1 MTGGEV
7 AGILVA
13 VFWAILVSFL
23 AVALARLAQT
33 LRATTKLVADV
44 TEQAVPLLAEASAT
58 VRSAQTQLDRV
69 DAIASDV
76 QEVTSNASALSTTVA
91 STFGGPLVKVAA
103 FGYGVRR
110 ALGRSRDGRAPRLRA
125 PHCDRRPYR
134 AVRATAEAEGLSRD
148 VPPHVLVHGRRSRRR
163 VGHQQGQ
170 PEAEAVD
177 PESLA
182 AQAANKAVEAGHR
195 LKDFALDVR
204 AGMVQREAE
213 LGRRSDSTPP
223 PTRPP
228 HRAGSFRNPAAGPSS
243 VPPHLPTSPRLRVRT
258 TGMRTTDGVG

>member
-23 AVALARLAQT
+23 AVVLVRLAQT
-33 LRATTKLVADV
+33 LKATTRLVADV
-44 TEQAVPLLAEASAT
+44 TEQAVPLLADASAT

-110 ALGRSRDGRAPRLRA
+110 ALSRDKTE
-125 PHCDRRPYR
+125 RP
-134 AVRATAEAEGLSRD
+134 AERQ
-148 VPPHVLVHGRRSRRR
+148 RSRRTVI
-163 VGHQQGQ
+163 VGRTV
-170 PEAEAVD
+170 P
-177 PESLA
+177 
-182 AQAANKAVEAGHR
+182 KARG
-195 LKDFALDVR
+195 
-204 AGMVQREAE
+204 
-213 LGRRSDSTPP
+213 GRNRK
-223 PTRPP
+223 
-228 HRAGSFRNPAAGPSS
+228 G
-243 VPPHLPTSPRLRVRT
+243 
-258 TGMRTTDGVG
+258 

>member
-1 MTGGEV
+1 MSGGEV

-44 TEQAVPLLAEASAT
+44 TDQAVPLLADASAA
-58 VRSAQTQLDRV
+58 VRSAQTQIERV

-110 ALGRSRDGRAPRLRA
+110 AIGGRKEEDAPARA
-125 PHCDRRPYR
+125 
-134 AVRATAEAEGLSRD
+134 
-148 VPPHVLVHGRRSRRR
+148 SRRTVI
-163 VGHQQGQ
+163 VGRTVPG
-170 PEAEAVD
+170 A
-177 PESLA
+177 
-182 AQAANKAVEAGHR
+182 R
-195 LKDFALDVR
+195 R
-204 AGMVQREAE
+204 AKR
-213 LGRRSDSTPP
+213 
-223 PTRPP
+223 TRGK
-228 HRAGSFRNPAAGPSS
+228 R
-243 VPPHLPTSPRLRVRT
+243 
-258 TGMRTTDGVG
+258 D

>member
-1 MTGGEV
+1 MSGGEV

-44 TEQAVPLLAEASAT
+44 TEQAVPLLADASAA
-58 VRSAQTQLDRV
+58 VHSAQTQIDRV

-110 ALGRSRDGRAPRLRA
+110 AIGRRTGPAETQVTPGRA
-125 PHCDRRPYR
+125 RRT
-134 AVRATAEAEGLSRD
+134 VI
-148 VPPHVLVHGRRSRRR
+148 VGRTLPSARRGKR
-163 VGHQQGQ
+163 
-170 PEAEAVD
+170 
-177 PESLA
+177 
-182 AQAANKAVEAGHR
+182 K
-195 LKDFALDVR
+195 KD
-204 AGMVQREAE
+204 
-213 LGRRSDSTPP
+213 
-223 PTRPP
+223 
-228 HRAGSFRNPAAGPSS
+228 
-243 VPPHLPTSPRLRVRT
+243 
-258 TGMRTTDGVG
+258 

>member
-23 AVALARLAQT
+23 AVVLVRLAQT
-33 LRATTKLVADV
+33 LRATTRLVAEV
-44 TEQAVPLLAEASAT
+44 TEQAVPLLADASAT

-110 ALGRSRDGRAPRLRA
+110 ALSRENRDSREKTAAPQ
-125 PHCDRRPYR
+125 
-134 AVRATAEAEGLSRD
+134 
-148 VPPHVLVHGRRSRRR
+148 SRRT
-163 VGHQQGQ
+163 V
-170 PEAEAVD
+170 VI
-177 PESLA
+177 
-182 AQAANKAVEAGHR
+182 
-195 LKDFALDVR
+195 
-204 AGMVQREAE
+204 
-213 LGRRSDSTPP
+213 GRT
-223 PTRPP
+223 
-228 HRAGSFRNPAAGPSS
+228 
-243 VPPHLPTSPRLRVRT
+243 LPSPRRRKQK
-258 TGMRTTDGVG
+258 D

>member
-1 MTGGEV
+1 MHTVSGGEV

-44 TEQAVPLLAEASAT
+44 TDQAVPLLADASTA
-58 VRSAQTQLDRV
+58 VRSAQTQIERV

-110 ALGRSRDGRAPRLRA
+110 ALGSRKEDAPERTRRNVIVGRTVPGA
-125 PHCDRRPYR
+125 RRDKR
-134 AVRATAEAEGLSRD
+134 TRG
-148 VPPHVLVHGRRSRRR
+148 
-163 VGHQQGQ
+163 
-170 PEAEAVD
+170 
-177 PESLA
+177 
-182 AQAANKAVEAGHR
+182 K
-195 LKDFALDVR
+195 KD
-204 AGMVQREAE
+204 
-213 LGRRSDSTPP
+213 
-223 PTRPP
+223 
-228 HRAGSFRNPAAGPSS
+228 
-243 VPPHLPTSPRLRVRT
+243 
-258 TGMRTTDGVG
+258 